1 MNQNATGVSLIAS
14 DSKSNTLYTNLT
26 FSCKTE
32 TLGSLYSH
40 ALLMPLDDPYIVM
53 PLKTL
58 DVFFSKIEVTGICIF
73 FVTSGKN
80 FQFLP
85 FALDIVLNLR
95 MEMKDFKNESKR
107 HTGIM
112 GQVEK

>member
-1 MNQNATGVSLIAS
+1 MLLPMGIEPGTLIAS

-53 PLKTL
+53 PLKS
-58 DVFFSKIEVTGICIF
+58 SKSKYQVVHEV
-73 FVTSGKN
+73 
-80 FQFLP
+80 
-85 FALDIVLNLR
+85 IV
-95 MEMKDFKNESKR
+95 KDQCNGVSQ
-107 HTGIM
+107 I
-112 GQVEK
+112 